1 MSINFEDYK
10 NKKGAYDDVAA
21 RRFQLQ
27 MLDDGEEHPEDNVD
41 TTFSKEYDEQQFDR
55 MMEINSKPGLRKKR
69 EFSLDPETEK
79 EIYNDLVNY
88 YEENPEEK
96 AEMEDLVKCAFSNF
110 NIHSV

>member
-69 EFSLDPETEK
+69 EHDECSFARFVRRRRWRPRYRFVD
-79 EIYNDLVNY
+79 
-88 YEENPEEK
+88 
-96 AEMEDLVKCAFSNF
+96 
-110 NIHSV
+110 